1 MNDETLDYK
10 LHRLKK
16 GKSTFIDKGNWA
28 YLASNGSLHK
38 LVNHGYYFKWRC
50 DMWVH
55 SFHGQSKEKGTYWGC
70 GEIAPTKKALIELI
84 ESKVCDYQPWITG
97 YGKSNGIELGV

>member
-10 LHRLKK
+10 LHRLKE
-16 GKSTFIDKGNWA
+16 GKSTCLEKGHWA

-38 LVNHGYYFKWRC
+38 LVNHGYYFEWKC

-55 SFHGQSKEKGTYWGC
+55 SYHGQAKDGNFWGC
-70 GEIAPTKKALIELI
+70 GEISYSKKSLIEKI
-84 ESKVCDYQPWITG
+84 ESKVSNYRPWTRG
-97 YGKSNGIELGV
+97 YGKTDGFELGV